1 MPHSWCC
8 SSRGAPTQL
17 SLLGSVQQ
25 QSGSIARNIF
35 AVELLIARMAAAAV
49 AEGGSGAPA
58 ATLTRRVFVNP
69 SPNRDLNNPEKVAR
83 LR

>member
-1 MPHSWCC
+1 MQC
-8 SSRGAPTQL
+8 SLDIGIAVGLL
-17 SLLGSVQQ
+17 S
-25 QSGSIARNIF
+25 A
-35 AVELLIARMAAAAV
+35 MAAAAV
-49 AEGGSGAPA
+49 AEGGGGAPGAQA

>member
-1 MPHSWCC
+1 
-8 SSRGAPTQL
+8 
-17 SLLGSVQQ
+17 
-25 QSGSIARNIF
+25 
-35 AVELLIARMAAAAV
+35 MAAAAV

-69 SPNRDLNNPEKVAR
+69 SPNRALNNPEKVAR

>member
-1 MPHSWCC
+1 
-8 SSRGAPTQL
+8 
-17 SLLGSVQQ
+17 
-25 QSGSIARNIF
+25 
-35 AVELLIARMAAAAV
+35 MAAAAV
-49 AEGGSGAPA
+49 AEGGAPGAPGAPA